1 MRARPR
7 SNSYPWRSIP
17 MDIPKRKQ
25 KPHSGRPKSGSLR
38 KTLCSSSPDKC
49 FRQRKRSNS
58 DNIPPSIPLER
69 DGIQLGSLMAQEA
82 ARSFWNSEMLESSL
96 QKLHEYA
103 TQTIEQA
110 NNTDKDNDKNDT
122 SSSTEAEELD
132 NLNVG
137 EIYTLDEDTC
147 TSTSEDLLGKSDTA
161 LTSDDLLEKS
171 DTALT
176 SDDLL
181 GKSDTAL
188 TSDDLLEKSVTV
200 LTSEDLFGKSDT
212 ALTTGNKSSALSSS
226 LNLHSVLT
234 TLHSLSDHQ
243 LELRPKRH
251 VVYSSS
257 MRRAHTDP
265 CLSPRLMRLRQV
277 SSLFAGTLEV
287 CR

>member
-1 MRARPR
+1 
-7 SNSYPWRSIP
+7 

-96 QKLHEYA
+96 RKLHEYA

-132 NLNVG
+132 NLNVE

-188 TSDDLLEKSVTV
+188 TSDDLLGKSDTALTSDELLEKSVTV

-277 SSLFAGTLEV
+277 SSLCAGTLEV